1 MKIIIIKMEII
12 IYKKAMDKWLKIW
25 NINSIKLKKLMMVN
39 FQMKME
45 IKKRKDLQ
53 LQQTFKSMSKN
64 KKLSQ
69 IIFRSKSMNMLL
81 YKQMLEESEIQLKKT
96 SLDYNLRYSLIKLF
110 KILLQRILI

>member
-12 IYKKAMDKWLKIW
+12 IYKKAMNKWLKIW

-69 IIFRSKSMNMLL
+69 IIFRSKSMNML
-81 YKQMLEESEIQLKKT
+81 
-96 SLDYNLRYSLIKLF
+96 
-110 KILLQRILI
+110 